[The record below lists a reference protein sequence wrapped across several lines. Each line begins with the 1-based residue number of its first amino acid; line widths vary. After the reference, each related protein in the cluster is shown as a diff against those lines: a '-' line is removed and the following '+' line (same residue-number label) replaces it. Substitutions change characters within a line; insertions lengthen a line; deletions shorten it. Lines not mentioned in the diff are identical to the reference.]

1 MKVIDRSVFREYDI
15 RGIWGKNI
23 DAEFSFKLGVAFGR
37 YLKEKLK
44 KSSVRVSVGYDARHS
59 STAIFDALTDG
70 FDHEGV
76 KVIDIGLVPT
86 PVQYFSLFQL
96 RLDGGVMITAS
107 HNPKEYNGFK
117 LSLKTE
123 TLFGEKIQQL
133 ADIMEKLNLS
143 WHEKK
148 DKDVEKID
156 IKSMYYDYMEK
167 QFEHLKE
174 HKNKP
179 RFALDGGN
187 GVAGFV
193 GYEIFKRLGFEVESL
208 FIEPDGDFPNHH
220 PDPTVDENLM
230 DLRSVIKSKEL
241 EFGIG
246 YDGDGDRI
254 GVVLKDGS
262 PLYGDQLLLLLAQE
276 LCGRRKGAK
285 VILDVKCSDV
295 VFELLKKAN
304 CKPIMYKTGHSLIK
318 DKMKSEGAPLAG
330 EMSGHIFI
338 ADNYFGYDD
347 AIYVSLRLVD
357 IITTKGVDI
366 LEWKNSLPPVYNTP
380 EIRIECPEDKKM
392 GVIEEFKKILK
403 KNSRKIGV
411 LEMNTIDGV
420 RFKTD
425 KGFGLVR
432 ASNTQPVLVLRFEAS
447 SKEHL
452 ELLKEFTLKTTEELI
467 NKYEQ

>member
-23 DAEFSFKLGVAFGR
+23 DEDFSFKLGVAFGR
-37 YLKEKLK
+37 YLKVNLRKT
-44 KSSVRVSVGYDARHS
+44 SARVSVGYDARHS
-59 STAIFDALTDG
+59 SKTIFSALTEG
-70 FDHEGV
+70 LNCEGV

-86 PVQYFSLFQL
+86 PVQYFSLFRL
-96 RLDGGVMITAS
+96 ELDGGVMITAS

-123 TLFGEKIQQL
+123 TLFGKRIQEL
-133 ADIMEKLNLS
+133 ADIMEKLDLGK
-143 WHEKK
+143 HKK
-148 DKDVEKID
+148 KIQDIEEVDV
-156 IKSMYYDYMEK
+156 KSMYYDYMEK
-167 QFEHLKE
+167 QFGHLKE
-174 HKNKP
+174 HRNKP
-179 RFALDGGN
+179 KFALDGGN

-193 GYEIFKRLGFEVESL
+193 GYELFKRLGFEVESL

-220 PDPTVDENLM
+220 PDPTVDKNLM
-230 DLRSVIKSKEL
+230 DLRNAIKSKGL

-254 GVVLKDGS
+254 GVVLNDGS
-262 PLYGDQLLLLLAQE
+262 PLYGDQLLLLLAE
-276 LCGRRKGAK
+276 NLCEKKRGAK

-295 VFELLKKAN
+295 VFELLKKAG

-318 DKMKSEGAPLAG
+318 DKMKSEGALLAG

-338 ADNYFGYDD
+338 RDNYFGYDD
-347 AIYVSLRLVD
+347 AIYVSLRLLD
-357 IITTKGVDI
+357 IITTKGLNL

-380 EIRIECPEDKKM
+380 ELRIDCPEDRKKR
-392 GVIEEFKKILK
+392 VIEEFKKFLME
-403 KNSRKIGV
+403 NGEKIGV
-411 LEMNTIDGV
+411 SETNTIDGV
-420 RFKTD
+420 RFRTD
-425 KGFGLVR
+425 SGFGLVR

-452 ELLKEFTLKTTEELI
+452 ELLKEFTLKTVEELI
-467 NKYEQ
+467 NRDG